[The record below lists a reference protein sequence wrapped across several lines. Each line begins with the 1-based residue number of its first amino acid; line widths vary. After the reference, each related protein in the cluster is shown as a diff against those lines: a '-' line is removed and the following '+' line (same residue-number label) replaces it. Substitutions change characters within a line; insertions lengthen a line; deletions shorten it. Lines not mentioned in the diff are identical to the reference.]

1 MADDMP
7 RAQIHFD
14 MDPNDEDR
22 AVVYEVVDGEM
33 REVVSI
39 DVSSPVGTTLAAV
52 LYEAV
57 IAYTKMYGG
66 VVHEVDTLN

>member
-1 MADDMP
+1 MI
-7 RAQIHFD
+7 RAQVHFD

-39 DVSSPVGTTLAAV
+39 DVSNQIGTTMAGL
-52 LYEAV
+52 LYEAM
-57 IAYTKMYGG
+57 IAYTKMSGG
-66 VVHEVDTLN
+66 EVHEVDTLN